1 MLLYPEAQR
10 TAQAEVD
17 RICGDRLPEK
27 ADQKNLPYVH
37 ALIKE
42 AFRWLPSVILGLP
55 HSSVKDDEYLGY
67 HIPKDTVVITNTW

>member
-10 TAQAEVD
+10 TAQVEVD

-27 ADQKNLPYVH
+27 ADQEYLPYVH

-42 AFRWLPSVILGLP
+42 TFRWLPSVILGLP
-55 HSSVKDDEYLGY
+55 HSSIKDDEYLGY